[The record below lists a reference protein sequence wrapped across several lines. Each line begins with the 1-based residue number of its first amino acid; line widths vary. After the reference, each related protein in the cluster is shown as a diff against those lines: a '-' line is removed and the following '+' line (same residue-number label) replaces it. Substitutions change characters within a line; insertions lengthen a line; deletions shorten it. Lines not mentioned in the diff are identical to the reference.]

1 MVNQLNQKGTTFALS
16 SPLEVQLKLYKI
28 LSGIESLIRK
38 LKSIFS
44 FSKIMQGTLLN
55 NDSVF

>member
-28 LSGIESLIRK
+28 LSGI
-38 LKSIFS
+38 
-44 FSKIMQGTLLN
+44 
-55 NDSVF
+55 